1 MAAVVIELQKDSEC
15 LRAASDEEMA
25 LFYLVLTL
33 PTLFCDKAVV
43 SFNTELN
50 LWCDQKSHLHIAVL
64 EKISKF
70 YDVHKAFTI
79 KSKSIMAA

>member
-1 MAAVVIELQKDSEC
+1 MAAVVIELQKTSVC
-15 LRAASDEEMA
+15 LRTASDEEMA

-50 LWCDQKSHLHIAVL
+50 L
-64 EKISKF
+64 
-70 YDVHKAFTI
+70 
-79 KSKSIMAA
+79 

>member
-33 PTLFCDKAVV
+33 PTLFCDKPVV

-50 LWCDQKSHLHIAVL
+50 L
-64 EKISKF
+64 
-70 YDVHKAFTI
+70 
-79 KSKSIMAA
+79 